1 MRGHNNVQ
9 GAADMG
15 SMPDELPGYQAVDDP
30 EVRARFEKGWNVPST
45 AEGAEDRTG
54 GIILRGC
61 LVVACNRSMTRRIA
75 SIAPSAAP
83 TRCAGA
89 FQRANTPACFLRA
102 LASLQLTLG
111 LTDESTVNRQ
121 RDPCDESGTG

>member
-61 LVVACNRSMTRRIA
+61 LVVARGADRCGPVDLLERSL
-75 SIAPSAAP
+75 SCPS
-83 TRCAGA
+83 R
-89 FQRANTPACFLRA
+89 
-102 LASLQLTLG
+102 
-111 LTDESTVNRQ
+111 
-121 RDPCDESGTG
+121 